1 MSDIVLTRAELAADL
16 ASERQ
21 RATRL
26 EQQLRQARAENAA
39 LKTARDIAV
48 RMCVWG
54 SSRQRVDGTT
64 RHEH

>member
-21 RATRL
+21 RAARL
-26 EQQLRQARAENAA
+26 EQLLRQSQAENAA

-48 RMCVWG
+48 RMSVWG
-54 SSRQRVDGTT
+54 GQRVTIGT
-64 RHEH
+64 RHEK